1 VSGAWRVAVDELV
14 GAWPGLE
21 EIVRVDV
28 DDEGGLVLT
37 ANGGGTTR
45 WFTHDDRGLIEQ
57 FPQQDRK
64 VILAGRLAHTSDWRV
79 LSYRPA
85 RRMVV
90 RVEREGETF
99 VIKGHKKGRS
109 ARAVARQRIAE
120 AAMARGSFRVPRM
133 TLHEAEREALVFEFL
148 PGREVELGPGCENA
162 YRQLGQELRVFQ
174 GDAAADGLE
183 THLVEAELDVLAK
196 WRAKVRTATG
206 TLPEGWEDLH
216 ARLVEAA
223 RILPGPVL
231 GLAHRDLHDRQ
242 VHLVDGRVTLLDF
255 DLMCRADVA
264 LDPANLLVHLA
275 WRVAQELHGATAA
288 SVTAASQAFLAG
300 LGRRD
305 ERDFSARL
313 AFWSAATALR
323 IALVYRLRPRWAG
336 RLQPLLELA
345 EASLEHPAL
354 AR

>member
-1 VSGAWRVAVDELV
+1 MSGSWSAAIDELRE
-14 GAWPGLE
+14 AWPALE

-28 DDEGGLVLT
+28 DDEGGLVLS
-37 ANGGGTTR
+37 AIGAGTTR
-45 WFTHDDRGLIEQ
+45 WFMHDDRGLIER
-57 FPQQDRK
+57 FPAQDRK

-79 LSYRPA
+79 LSYRPE

-120 AAMARGSFRVPRM
+120 AAMTRGAFRVPRM

-148 PGREVELGPGCENA
+148 RGHEVELGPGCEVH
-162 YRQLGQELRVFQ
+162 YRRLGEELRVFQ
-174 GDAAADGLE
+174 GDPAAEGLE
-183 THLVEAELDVLAK
+183 THLVDAELAVLDK
-196 WRAKVRTATG
+196 WRTKVRTATG
-206 TLPEGWEDLH
+206 TLPDGWEELH
-216 ARLVEAA
+216 ARLEAQA

-242 VHLVDGRVTLLDF
+242 VHTVDGRVTLLDF

-275 WRVAQELHGATAA
+275 WRVAQDLHGASAA
-288 SVTAASQAFLAG
+288 SVIAASQAFLAG
-300 LGRRD
+300 LDRRE
-305 ERDFSARL
+305 ERDFPARL

-345 EASLEHPAL
+345 ESSLDHPAL